1 MQKAC
6 GGVGDVKKADAKIQ
20 GIVDNV
26 LLNFIKINEL
36 F

>member
-6 GGVGDVKKADAKIQ
+6 GGVSDVKKADAKIQ

-26 LLNFIKINEL
+26 IIWTSILVY
-36 F
+36 